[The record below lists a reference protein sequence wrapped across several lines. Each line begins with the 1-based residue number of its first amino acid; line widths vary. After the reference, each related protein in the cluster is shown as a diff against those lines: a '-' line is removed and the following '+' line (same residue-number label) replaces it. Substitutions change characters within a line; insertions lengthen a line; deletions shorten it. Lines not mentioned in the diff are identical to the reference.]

1 MRCPNCN
8 APLEEGSAF
17 CGNCGK
23 QIAPLLARGATV
35 APTEIIDTKEY
46 GQATSVETIAAPSQ
60 ASTPAPPQAYGNNQ
74 QANPSMQR
82 GPASFP
88 GVPPAQ
94 SPMQGGPASFSG
106 IPPAQPPMQGGPTSF
121 PGVPPAQPSRGLSA
135 RTVAFIAIILLLLV
149 LSVSA
154 GVLALVRRGGVVNT
168 PTPISGTTG
177 ASSPTVVG
185 VSGSVGLA
193 TFNDSQNSTTP
204 NSTITINANQLPKPP
219 AGHQYY
225 GWLVDT
231 ENENSINNFGPLTLQ
246 GQAYTATASTLHTN
260 LIGAGNKVEITLE
273 QGQVTVPTG
282 NIVLSGTFPPQAF
295 VHIRHLLFSFNTTP
309 NKVGLLVGLLA
320 QAKALNLQGQLL
332 ANNSQDQ
339 QAVRCLA
346 QSIIDISE
354 GQNGVHYQPPSAACQ
369 TLNMVQ
375 KGDGFGLLGNNSY
388 IRLAAIHAS
397 LAATQSDSTPNIK
410 VHAGHVRIAMDDLH
424 GWVTTIDNDANSLL
438 ADPTN
443 MRKLQEVVTLSE
455 HVLNGVDL
463 NHDERVDPV
472 PGEAGATT
480 GYIHGQFMA
489 ILPLRPGS

>member
-23 QIAPLLARGATV
+23 QIAPLLARGDTAI
-35 APTEIIDTKEY
+35 PTELIDSRDF
-46 GQATSVETIAAPSQ
+46 GQATALETIPAPSKP
-60 ASTPAPPQAYGNNQ
+60 STPAPQAYRNNQ
-74 QANPSMQR
+74 QAT
-82 GPASFP
+82 
-88 GVPPAQ
+88 PAQ
-94 SPMQGGPASFSG
+94 SGGPASFSG
-106 IPPAQPPMQGGPTSF
+106 IPPAQPGGPASFSGIPPAQPGGPPSF
-121 PGVPPAQPSRGLSA
+121 PGGPPVQPSRGLSG

-154 GVLALVRRGGVVNT
+154 GILALLKGGKGNTTVTGTSAATT
-168 PTPISGTTG
+168 PTTAGAASG
-177 ASSPTVVG
+177 AIG
-185 VSGSVGLA
+185 VA

-231 ENENSINNFGPLTLQ
+231 ENESSIVYLGPLTLQ
-246 GQAYTATASTLHTN
+246 GQSYAVTASTLHTN

-273 QGQVTVPTG
+273 QGKVTVPTG

-295 VHIRHLLFSFNTTP
+295 VHIRHLLFHFNTTP
-309 NKVGLLVGLLA
+309 NGVGLLVGLLA
-320 QAKALNLQGQLL
+320 QAKALDLQGQLL
-332 ANNSQDQ
+332 QNDSNNP

-346 QSIIDISE
+346 QSIINIDE
-354 GQNGVHYQPPSAACQ
+354 GKNGAHYQLPSAACQ
-369 TLNMVQ
+369 TLNMVET
-375 KGDGFGLLGNNSY
+375 GDGFGLLGNNSY
-388 IRLAAIHAS
+388 IRLASIHAS

-424 GWVTTIDNDANSLL
+424 LWATTINNDAISLL
-438 ADPTN
+438 KDPTN
-443 MRKLQEVVTLSE
+443 MRKLQEIVTLSD
-455 HVLNGVDL
+455 HTLNGVDL

-472 PGEAGATT
+472 PGEAGAITA
-480 GYIHGQFMA
+480 YIHGQFMA
-489 ILPLRPGS
+489 ILTLRQGS